1 MTSEAAG
8 IRRPDAG
15 VLMKAGGNK
24 HIPSAPHLGCRLA
37 AVETASPPPTNRR
50 CTHAQSR
57 PEREATGVFRHR
69 RTDIKGRGVHRDA
82 RSVPAPD
89 HRKSWPKFGHGGVTY
104 SI

>member
-37 AVETASPPPTNRR
+37 AVETASPPPIADAHMPNR
-50 CTHAQSR
+50 AQN
-57 PEREATGVFRHR
+57 A
-69 RTDIKGRGVHRDA
+69 KQ
-82 RSVPAPD
+82 PAFSAIAAP
-89 HRKSWPKFGHGGVTY
+89 T
-104 SI
+104 